1 MSNYHNFN
9 TEINHLKNF
18 IENGYCTA
26 RRAANF
32 WSGLFSDMVIE
43 QDLMR
48 ILKTEDS
55 MIVRN
60 ITESTLARWI
70 LAIPYTND
78 ICKEIEKFCGIH
90 FSTTEQHVDATD
102 ARIKRD
108 NADI

>member
-1 MSNYHNFN
+1 MVEFIEKNTQMSNYHNFN

-18 IENGYCTA
+18 IENGYCTE

-48 ILKTEDS
+48 ILKIEGG
-55 MIVRN
+55 MIGRN

-78 ICKEIEKFCGIH
+78 TVSYTHLLLTLSHGYY
-90 FSTTEQHVDATD
+90 S
-102 ARIKRD
+102 
-108 NADI
+108 